1 MFCQFDAIEDKWL
14 ENLEIKDVIL
24 EMADDLY
31 NDCDI
36 SEFEEKRDPDWERKY
51 IYGKWKD

>member
-31 NDCDI
+31 HDCDI